1 MHTLILG
8 IGNPIL
14 SDDGVGIHVVK
25 ALKKEKLPENV
36 KVKEAGLAGLSIIDM
51 IIGYDQLILVDAI
64 KANGEPGTI
73 YELSVEDLSSL
84 PFLHFSSTHE
94 ADFLTA
100 LEVGKKLFP
109 EKMPKDI
116 TIFAIE
122 VEDITTFSEECT
134 PKVKEA
140 IPKIVEIIKTRI
152 LRREK

>member
-73 YELSVEDLSSL
+73 YELSVEDLPSL
-84 PFLHFSSTHE
+84 PFLHFPSTHE

-100 LEVGKKLFP
+100 LEVGKKLFS

-140 IPKIVEIIKTRI
+140 IPKVVEIIKTRI